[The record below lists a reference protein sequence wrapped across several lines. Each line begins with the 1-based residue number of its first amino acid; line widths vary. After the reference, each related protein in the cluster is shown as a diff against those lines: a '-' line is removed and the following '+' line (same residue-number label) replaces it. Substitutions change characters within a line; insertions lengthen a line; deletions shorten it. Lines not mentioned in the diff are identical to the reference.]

1 VWCDY
6 SVLTFVRQSLLTVLF
21 ITVFSYSY
29 YGYTLAMQRKIIH
42 IDADCFFAAIEIR
55 DDPCLSG
62 LPVAVGGDISR
73 RGVIATCNYEA
84 RRFGVHSAMS
94 SHHAKRL
101 CPQLIIVPS
110 RMAAYREAS
119 QAMREIF
126 SDYTDLVE
134 PLSLDEAYLDVS
146 DSSGC
151 QGSATLMAAEIRLR
165 VEQALRI
172 TVSAGVAPN
181 KFLAKVASDWQK
193 PNGLT
198 VIPPSRVETFV
209 PPLAVTRIHGVGKVT
224 AQKLHR
230 AGIETCA
237 DLRQRSIFELTQL
250 FGTFGARLYDLSYG
264 VDERAVVASR
274 RRKSVSVEHTYGED
288 LPSLAACLAKIPEL
302 YEQLQGRL
310 DNLDESYRV
319 NKAFV
324 KIKFSDFSTTT
335 LERLSPKALICHYRE
350 LLKEAF
356 VRGARPVR
364 LLGLGVRFVNL
375 ESNSNFFQLSLFN
388 DNEKTYHT

>member
-1 VWCDY
+1 
-6 SVLTFVRQSLLTVLF
+6 
-21 ITVFSYSY
+21 
-29 YGYTLAMQRKIIH
+29 MQRKIIH

-62 LPVAVGGDISR
+62 LPVAVGGGVSR

-94 SHHAKRL
+94 SCHAKRL

-146 DSSGC
+146 DSSDC
-151 QGSATLMAAEIRLR
+151 QGSATLMAAEIRFR
-165 VEQALRI
+165 VEQRLRI
-172 TVSAGVAPN
+172 TVSAGVATN
-181 KFLAKVASDWQK
+181 KFLAKIASDWQK

-198 VIPPSRVETFV
+198 VIPPSRIESFV

-237 DLRQRSIFELTQL
+237 DLRQRSIFELTEL
-250 FGTFGARLYDLSYG
+250 FGAFGARLYDLSYG

-288 LPSLAACLAKIPEL
+288 LPSLAACLAQIPEL
-302 YEQLQGRL
+302 YIQLQGRL
-310 DNLDESYRV
+310 DSLDESYRV
-319 NKAFV
+319 KKAFV

-335 LERLSPKALICHYRE
+335 LERLSPKALTCDYRE
-350 LLKEAF
+350 LLEEAF

-388 DNEKTYHT
+388 DSEKNSHV